1 MKKSKQKKIKTTV
14 MVLIIGAVLIA
25 ALYAGSFAVDRIMH
39 DPNFEM
45 RYLSKTIKL
54 DETKKVSYESS
65 LLYPGNTVHIPILC
79 FKPAES
85 ASYTVTI
92 SNIQSEKGVY
102 LKLSVMDSKLTDFV
116 YADNIPRG
124 KDKNDDP
131 VISGSAHLS
140 KGKKYY
146 IVTDAGGK
154 LKNGSISGTFD
165 ITVSKT
171 PEDDGPD
178 EIKEGETVSVTIEP
192 NENTSLSF
200 TPETDGYYRF
210 ESVITGKR
218 AVAGF
223 SGIGSISS
231 ASGEEIGEFGGIAY
245 LEAGTEYYVVINTDE
260 AENRIVKAAV
270 SCTEVGQQTAEDH
283 CTLDITGETVI
294 EYTAGSTEL
303 TAVWSESEGDP
314 YAVVYDAQGVPVGT
328 DNSSGE
334 AFSGNKKDFALVF
347 QAKNHKKYHIFVG
360 GKSDACKISISSYT
374 GDGTTLDPDSVAVI
388 DKEISEQETSV
399 SDEPETNADSGQE
412 TDIPLD

>member
-25 ALYAGSFAVDRIMH
+25 AVYAASFAVDRIMH

-65 LLYPGNTVHIPILC
+65 WLNPGKTVHMPVLC

-92 SNIQSEKGVY
+92 SNIKSEKGVY
-102 LKLSVMDSKLTDFV
+102 LKLSVMDSELTDFV

-124 KDKNDDP
+124 KEKNDDSE
-131 VISGSAHLS
+131 ISGSAHLN

-154 LKNGSISGTFD
+154 LRRGSTSGSFE

-192 NENTSLSF
+192 NENASLSF

-231 ASGEEIGEFGGIAY
+231 AGGEELDEFGGIAY
-245 LEAGTEYYVVINTDE
+245 LEAGTEYYVVVNTDE
-260 AENRIVKAAV
+260 AENRKVKAAV
-270 SCTEVGQQTAEDH
+270 SCTEVGQQTAEGH

-303 TAVWSESEGDP
+303 TAVWSESEGNP
-314 YAVVYDAQGVPVGT
+314 YAVVYDEKGVPVGT

-347 QAKNHKKYHIFVG
+347 QAKNHKKYHIFIG
-360 GKSDACKISISSYT
+360 GRFDAGKISISSYT

-388 DKEISEQETSV
+388 ADGISEPETGV
-399 SDEPETNADSGQE
+399 SDEQKTNADDGQE